1 MARVFTIAKTHATLT
16 PKSDTAPHDVH
27 IESKRSLTSG
37 EIALAKLIYKDS
49 IDYSKVKII
58 RGGLLGIPSRTGNA
72 MTPFGSIHLPESEY
86 QRIKDFSIAKEG
98 DQIWLIHEMGHV
110 WQYSLGYS
118 VAATGIEISTRGGYG
133 KEAKAYDY
141 DLNGVDAG
149 KKLPQFNMEQQADV
163 IAHYFDAIHL
173 AGVGRNKVH
182 SERVALLPQ
191 LQYALQDF
199 IKNPNDKSLLPTTY
213 GKIHWLD

>member
-1 MARVFTIAKTHATLT
+1 MVKVLTIAKVHSKLT
-16 PKSDTAPHDVH
+16 PKSDTAPHVVH

-37 EIALAKLIYKDS
+37 EAALAKLIYKDS

-58 RGGLLGIPSRTGNA
+58 RGGLLGIPSKTGNA
-72 MTPFGSIHLPESEY
+72 MTPFGSIHLPEKEY
-86 QRIKDFSIAKEG
+86 QDIKDFAEASESN
-98 DQIWLIHEMGHV
+98 QIWFIHEMGHV

-133 KEAKAYDY
+133 NEAKAYNY
-141 DLNGVDAG
+141 DLNGTDAG
-149 KKLPQFNMEQQADV
+149 KKLPQFNMEQQADL
-163 IAHYFDAIHL
+163 IAHYFDATYLSGDDNPKAHHEH
-173 AGVGRNKVH
+173 VT
-182 SERVALLPQ
+182 LLPK

-199 IKNPNDKSLLPTTY
+199 ILTPKNKALLPTTY